1 MSTNNHGQSD
11 IVTHTTNIINYEL
24 IINDPFPQRDF
35 YFHHSFKAIYE
46 LACGE
51 EDLVKDLLMIQKNY
65 ADPLVQLHILTSTE
79 VSQRRVS
86 PPGKRRRGSG
96 RTID

>member
-1 MSTNNHGQSD
+1 MILSHKGISIFT
-11 IVTHTTNIINYEL
+11 IL
-24 IINDPFPQRDF
+24 
-35 YFHHSFKAIYE
+35 FKAIYE

-86 PPGKRRRGSG
+86 PLGKRRRAVAEQSTSIVWATHINENSIG
-96 RTID
+96 RKSFIQ